1 MHSVYL
7 TAVFQAQVM
16 KEFIR
21 YFALQIKSPVLS
33 IGFHAVWLSIP
44 NPFSGSRVPAA
55 RTVLSRN
62 YTVEL
67 LNPI

>member
-1 MHSVYL
+1 MQSVYL

-44 NPFSGSRVPAA
+44 NPFYGY
-55 RTVLSRN
+55 SRN

>member
-1 MHSVYL
+1 MQSVYL

-33 IGFHAVWLSIP
+33 IGFHAVCLSIP
-44 NPFSGSRVPAA
+44 NLFKGSRVPAA
-55 RTVLSRN
+55 RTVLLRN
-62 YTVEL
+62 
-67 LNPI
+67 

>member
-1 MHSVYL
+1 MQSVYL

-21 YFALQIKSPVLS
+21 YFALQIKSPVLR
-33 IGFHAVWLSIP
+33 IGFHAIWLSIP
-44 NPFSGSRVPAA
+44 NPFSGY
-55 RTVLSRN
+55 SRN

>member
-1 MHSVYL
+1 MQSIYL
-7 TAVFQAQVM
+7 TAFFQAQVM

-44 NPFSGSRVPAA
+44 NPF
-55 RTVLSRN
+55 
-62 YTVEL
+62 
-67 LNPI
+67 

>member
-1 MHSVYL
+1 MQSVYL

-33 IGFHAVWLSIP
+33 IGFHAVWLSIL
-44 NPFSGSRVPAA
+44 NPFSGY
-55 RTVLSRN
+55 SRN

>member
-1 MHSVYL
+1 MQSVYL

-21 YFALQIKSPVLS
+21 YFALQIKSPVLN

-44 NPFSGSRVPAA
+44 NPFKGY
-55 RTVLSRN
+55 LRN
-62 YTVEL
+62 
-67 LNPI
+67 

>member
-1 MHSVYL
+1 MQSVYL

-44 NPFSGSRVPAA
+44 DPFSGY
-55 RTVLSRN
+55 SRN